1 MSDTVFHETNSSS
14 IWSEAFGG
22 TAPSFPDEGFPLSP
36 NASAKLK
43 KNSIYLFKQNM
54 YLHNSNNNKNLTHIL
69 A

>member
-1 MSDTVFHETNSSS
+1 MSDTVFHETNSRS

-43 KNSIYLFKQNM
+43 KLN
-54 YLHNSNNNKNLTHIL
+54 IL
-69 A
+69 IQAKHVFT

>member
-1 MSDTVFHETNSSS
+1 MSDTVFHETNSRS

-43 KNSIYLFKQNM
+43 KTQYTYSSKTCIYI
-54 YLHNSNNNKNLTHIL
+54 IL
-69 A
+69 IITKI